1 VRYFLP
7 LGGYLMAG
15 CAVITVKSSFRGY
28 FWGYAN
34 FLNSKKLAFMRFAD
48 NDLQDVRSA
57 KNKGLLL
64 FLSQQAFFLMFFS
77 CLITVWVT

>member
-1 VRYFLP
+1 
-7 LGGYLMAG
+7 MAG

-48 NDLQDVRSA
+48 NDLQDVRPP
-57 KNKGLLL
+57 
-64 FLSQQAFFLMFFS
+64 
-77 CLITVWVT
+77 V

>member
-1 VRYFLP
+1 
-7 LGGYLMAG
+7 
-15 CAVITVKSSFRGY
+15 
-28 FWGYAN
+28 
-34 FLNSKKLAFMRFAD
+34 MRVTGD
-48 NDLQDVRSA
+48 DMRDVRSA